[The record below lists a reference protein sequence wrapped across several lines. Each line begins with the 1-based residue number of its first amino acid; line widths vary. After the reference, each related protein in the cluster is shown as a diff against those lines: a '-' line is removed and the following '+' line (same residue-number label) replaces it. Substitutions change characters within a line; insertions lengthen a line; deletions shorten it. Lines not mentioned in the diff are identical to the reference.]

1 MQLYVNANKSKNDE
15 PIKEIAGFLPHPARW
30 KQEEQGKNLYISQK
44 TAREVLQSLSRLPD
58 EVGIVLDD
66 WMSEI
71 ELIARGD

>member
-44 TAREVLQSLSRLPD
+44 TAREVLQSLPRLPN